1 MKCRDAHEMLNSYFD
16 NRIDPMNDTLLA
28 EHIKSC
34 PKCRAELD
42 FLISYR
48 KILKTVKP
56 VPTPD
61 NFLDE
66 LHKRIN
72 PETKENSFIK
82 IYNNLRYSISSFSFP
97 LEAAGVLALTIVVFF
112 LYRPFFNEK
121 VPEMSSESA
130 IESPREEKTSMKKIG
145 KSESAEKAVQSDK
158 FSSDYEI
165 MKEKSDSAPGKEII
179 GETSPVSDTADDN
192 VSAKTESSY
201 PDIKEMKKSR
211 SMESEKVSST
221 DEEKSFSSE
230 SDYSSDDSKGSIA
243 SQKDAPAADMSFPD
257 NLFIKYNVSVV
268 TKDLSDRQAFYRIKV
283 NPEKCNPLIK
293 DLKVNSAVEV
303 RRIIKTK
310 YFYEIEFLIKKP

>member
-16 NRIDPMNDTLLA
+16 NKIDPMNDTLLA

-97 LEAAGVLALTIVVFF
+97 LEAAGVLALAMVVFF